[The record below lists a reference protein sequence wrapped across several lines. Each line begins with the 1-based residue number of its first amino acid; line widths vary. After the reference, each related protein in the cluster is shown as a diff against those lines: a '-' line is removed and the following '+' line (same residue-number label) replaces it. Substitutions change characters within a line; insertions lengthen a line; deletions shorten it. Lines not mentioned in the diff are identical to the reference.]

1 MKCGTDPTKCCQGC
15 VSNTQISSY
24 VPTLLFQNSW
34 GQNCTAGHLP
44 LICPPLTPPV
54 HNPARYSEL
63 GKAAPSSRQPLPTL
77 CPCTCSFLSPSS
89 ALKASVRYAPLSVR
103 SFLRHPMSKRK
114 DCPPWLAPAAL
125 QAQHFYYSTI
135 TLFHNHFPQHECEP
149 MAHFLFISSI

>member
-1 MKCGTDPTKCCQGC
+1 MVQILQSAARVVFPTHRSHPMYLLSCFKTPEVKTAQQD
-15 VSNTQISSY
+15 TQ
-24 VPTLLFQNSW
+24 
-34 GQNCTAGHLP
+34 AP
-44 LICPPLTPPV
+44 LICPPLTRPV

-89 ALKASVRYAPLSVR
+89 ALKASIRYAPLSVR

-114 DCPPWLAPAAL
+114 DCLPWLSPAAL